1 MRHFLYLLIF
11 GILIFSCEKET
22 TLSAQDIVNNTIQNS
37 GGDKY
42 LNAEIDFD
50 FRDKHYHSLRKNGDF
65 QYERQFQDSIGTI
78 KDVLNN
84 EGFQRFINDEVA
96 TIPDSMSVKYT
107 SSVNSVHYFALLPFG
122 LNDGAVNK
130 SNLGD
135 VTINDKLYHKIKVW
149 FNQEGGGEDFEDVFI
164 YWIDTETYKADY
176 IAYSYIE
183 DDGIGIRFR
192 EAYNER
198 IVNGLRFVDYNNY
211 KSENDDMNLI
221 GLDEAFESE
230 SLKLLSKIELKNIM
244 VK

>member
-1 MRHFLYLLIF
+1 MRYLIYFLIF
-11 GILIFSCEKET
+11 GITLTSCDEEK
-22 TLSAQDIVNNTIQNS
+22 TLSAQDIINNTIQTS

-50 FRDKHYHSLRKNGDF
+50 FRDKHYRSVRMNGNF

-84 EGFQRFINDEVA
+84 NGFQRFINDEVA
-96 TIPDSMSVKYT
+96 EIQDSMAVKYT

-122 LNDGAVNK
+122 LNDAAVNK

-135 VTINDKLYHKIKVW
+135 VTVNDKSYHKIKVW

-164 YWIDTETYKADY
+164 YWIDTETFKADY

-211 KSENDDMNLI
+211 KSEEADMNLL
-221 GLDEAFESE
+221 GLDKAFESGN
-230 SLKLLSKIELKNIM
+230 LKLLSKIELENIM